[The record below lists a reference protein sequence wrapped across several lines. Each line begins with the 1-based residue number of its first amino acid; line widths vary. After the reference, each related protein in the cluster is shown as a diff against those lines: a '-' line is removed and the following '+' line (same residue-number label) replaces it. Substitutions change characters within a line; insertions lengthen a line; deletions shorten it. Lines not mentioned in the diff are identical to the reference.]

1 MLMPT
6 KKATIINLVTNIFLF
21 IIKLIAGLMSNSIAI
36 ISDAINSF
44 TDIVTSFAV
53 MYTVKLARKKPDSN
67 HPFGHH
73 RAEPIAG
80 LVIAVFASILGFEI
94 MRSSLV
100 RFFNKEAI
108 VLGYVAFG
116 VTIVAVVIKIILTL
130 YLRTVGKR
138 HRSPAL
144 VAAGIDSR
152 NDVLSS
158 FVVLIGITGYYFGIT
173 YLDAIAGILIG
184 IYIIKSGF
192 DIGRENVD
200 YLMGKSPNKKYY
212 RKLHQLGESVKG
224 VIGVH
229 DLKIHYVGNYFHAE
243 IHIEVDGKIKTSE
256 SHKIAIAVQK
266 KLEALEEVDRVFVH
280 VDAA

>member
-1 MLMPT
+1 MPT

-21 IIKLIAGLMSNSIAI
+21 IIKLVAGLMSNSIAI
-36 ISDAINSF
+36 LSDAINSF

-80 LVIAVFASILGFEI
+80 LIIAVFASILGFEI
-94 MRSSLV
+94 MRSSFV
-100 RFFNKEAI
+100 RFFNKEPI
-108 VLGYVAFG
+108 TLGYVAFG
-116 VTIVAVVIKIILTL
+116 VTITAVIIKILLTL
-130 YLRTVGKR
+130 YLKYVGKT

-144 VAAGIDSR
+144 IAAGIDSR

-173 YLDAIAGILIG
+173 YLDAVAGIFIG
-184 IYIIKSGF
+184 LYIIKSGF

-200 YLMGKSPNKKYY
+200 YLMGKSPEKEYY
-212 RKLHQLGESVKG
+212 RKLWKLGESVPG
-224 VIGVH
+224 VIDVH
-229 DLKIHYVGNYFHAE
+229 ELKIHYVGNYFHAE
-243 IHIEVDGKIKTSE
+243 IHIEVEGDISTFE
-256 SHKIAIAVQK
+256 SHGIAEKVQK
-266 KLEALEEVDRVFVH
+266 KIESLKDVDRVFVH
-280 VDAA
+280 VDPA

>member
-1 MLMPT
+1 MPT

-36 ISDAINSF
+36 LSDAINSF

-80 LVIAVFASILGFEI
+80 LIIAVFASILGFEI
-94 MRSSLV
+94 MRSSFE
-100 RFFNKEAI
+100 RFFNKELI
-108 VLGYVAFG
+108 TLGYVAFG
-116 VTIVAVVIKIILTL
+116 VTITAVVVKILLTL
-130 YLRTVGKR
+130 YLKYVGKK

-144 VAAGIDSR
+144 IAAGIDSR

-173 YLDAIAGILIG
+173 YLDAVAGIFIG
-184 IYIIKSGF
+184 LYIIKSGF

-200 YLMGKSPNKKYY
+200 YLMGKSPEKEYYKKLW
-212 RKLHQLGESVKG
+212 KLGESVKG
-224 VIGVH
+224 VKGIH

-243 IHIEVDGKIKTSE
+243 IHIEVNGKITTTKSY
-256 SHKIAIAVQK
+256 KIAEKVQK
-266 KLEALEEVDRVFVH
+266 KIESLKEVDRVFVH
-280 VDAA
+280 VDPV